1 MRAYATRKLF
11 RISQTSLHVLL
22 YVYVVTTLR
31 NVLCIHA
38 TTVKNCNHM
47 KSLFSGILRITN
59 WTLRLSL
66 CQNVLANSLE
76 KVYCLCYF
84 WYKSLNSHVM
94 QNHVFHFRIQIRI
107 CCYFCKIEEKFSI
120 LCQQFLDIVFW
131 SVITFSNIVLPN
143 QNLYVRISSTLDL

>member
-1 MRAYATRKLF
+1 MFFAYMLQLSKTAIIWKVSFRA
-11 RISQTSLHVLL
+11 
-22 YVYVVTTLR
+22 
-31 NVLCIHA
+31 
-38 TTVKNCNHM
+38 
-47 KSLFSGILRITN
+47 FSESN

-94 QNHVFHFRIQIRI
+94 QNHVVHFRLQIRI

-120 LCQQFLDIVFW
+120 LCQQFLDIVSRSIHTELKSLCSDYQYVGFV
-131 SVITFSNIVLPN
+131 SFYNFLMYSIYFSCSLFAD
-143 QNLYVRISSTLDL
+143 QA

>member
-1 MRAYATRKLF
+1 MFFAYMLQLSKTAIIWKVSFRA
-11 RISQTSLHVLL
+11 
-22 YVYVVTTLR
+22 
-31 NVLCIHA
+31 
-38 TTVKNCNHM
+38 
-47 KSLFSGILRITN
+47 FSESN

-107 CCYFCKIEEKFSI
+107 CCYFCKLEKKFSI
-120 LCQQFLDIVFW
+120 LCKQFLDIVSW
-131 SVITFSNIVLPN
+131 SVITFTELKSICNDY
-143 QNLYVRISSTLDL
+143 QYVGFVSFYNFLMYGIYFSCSLFADQA